1 METLKIQIPKGYE
14 VESFDKNS
22 GEIKF
27 KERPKSV
34 LERIKSVDDL
44 LAENGL
50 TKAQFD
56 KRCESLSDDE
66 KAFRIL
72 KMLAVTLNE
81 GWTPDWSDSNQYKY
95 YPWFEMGG
103 SSGFRFNDCGGWGS
117 HSPVGSR
124 LCFKTRE
131 LAEHAGNNF
140 TEVYKQFMVI

>member
-103 SSGFRFNDCGGWGS
+103 SSGFRFDGS
-117 HSPVGSR
+117 VRWVSGSDVGSR

>member
-1 METLKIQIPKGYE
+1 METLKIQIPQGYE

-27 KERPKSV
+27 KEKPKSV

-44 LAENGL
+44 LAENRL

-56 KRCESLSDDE
+56 KQCESLTDDE

-72 KMLAVTLNE
+72 KKLAVALNE
-81 GWTPDWSDSNQYKY
+81 GWTPDWNNQNQAKY

-103 SSGFRFNDCGGWGS
+103 SSGFRFGVCDHWRSGS
-117 HSPVGSR
+117 DVGSR
-124 LCFKTRE
+124 LCFKSRE
-131 LAEHAGNNF
+131 AAEHVGRQF
-140 TEVYKQFMVI
+140 VKLYKDYFVM